1 MFISYPR
8 CARRRALAVAI
19 ALATAPF
26 ANAQEVEK
34 TWSTRLDEQLWATE
48 RQAQRAIEDH
58 VASSFQADQPFEW
71 YIADNK
77 VSSQVVTYYYRV
89 KPMHLLTTAWK
100 FQFVNT
106 DYDSH
111 DALLDA
117 IKQRYAS
124 PANCPDTQIT
134 PGEWRVS
141 STGPDGSPKRMSAKY
156 KVVQGLIANGRCS
169 AYTSTT
175 NIHQIRE
182 VRCPNPRLLEW
193 RPDTQAC
200 EIRPDYESYADTLMT
215 YTSIPLTSQCPIGN
229 PCEPTTGNK
238 SQSELDLDL
247 GWMRFVRHFNS
258 MTSVARGGFGSNWT
272 HSHNVSLSRHADSD
286 DAAEFG
292 LIEEDGT
299 YLAFRR
305 EAGAYEAING
315 SGDRLSPQG
324 DGWQLHRST
333 EVLAFGADGRIRQRN
348 REDGTALVYQ
358 YDALD
363 RLLSITHSSGR
374 QLLLHYDAPER
385 GDLITSLSVAG
396 QVVASYAYGATA
408 QVATV
413 THADGSTRTYHYEDT
428 RFPEYLTGI
437 TGEDNRRF
445 GWYGYD
451 EKGRVTCSRHSGDCS
466 QAGVGVDGTRLVYTG
481 DGTTVVT
488 DALGRV
494 TTYGLSGVAI
504 EGHPRKVTALTDSQ
518 GTASRS
524 YYPAAQDFRR
534 RLNTVI
540 DRRGTQT
547 RYDYSTGTDPL
558 GGEPVR
564 VQATTEA
571 VGLPEQRVIETHTE
585 ASTNRMVFS
594 RVGNR
599 ETRITRNARLQPVT
613 IAVRDIVTNDV
624 RTTALSYCEDADVA
638 AGGTCPVPGLLK
650 QVDGPRTDVS
660 DIVTYAYHAADDAG
674 CVPDGPGT
682 CRFRKG
688 DLLSVTNAAGN
699 TAQTLAYD
707 THGRPLSVVDSN
719 GVITEFTYHPRGWP
733 TSVTVRGDGT
743 ATHRTT
749 SISYWPTGQ
758 VQEVVE
764 PDGGAVTYVYD
775 AAQRL
780 TDIADN
786 AGNTLHY
793 TLDDA
798 GNRLRE
804 DTVDDA
810 GALRRTLSRI
820 YNTLGELTT
829 LKDAGNHATVFTYDP
844 EGNPASLTDALQ
856 HVTTQQHDPLNRL
869 TRTLQD
875 VGGIGAEIASAY
887 NALDQVTQ
895 VTDPKGLHTR
905 YAYNG
910 FGDLIGQVSPDSGA
924 TDFTLDAAGNR
935 KTRTDARGITATYHY
950 DALNRL
956 TRIAYP
962 DPNLDVGYTYDI
974 APAACDDS
982 ERFAKGRLGQ
992 VQHAAGS
999 TTYCHDCFGQVT
1011 RKVQTVNGVSS
1022 TVRYAYTAG
1031 GRLSQLTYP
1040 DGSVVDYV
1048 RDKLG
1053 RITEIGF
1060 TPPSQARQI
1069 VVTNVTHA
1077 PFGPPTG
1084 WTYGNGRQL
1093 LRPVDT
1099 DYRPEAVHDSAPG
1112 GLSLS
1117 FGYDAV
1123 GNISELRNGTGSDV
1137 LARYR
1142 YDPLGRLTETQD
1154 GPTHV
1159 SIEMYTYDSSGNRT
1173 SLSTSSE
1180 TVAYTYPAGSHRLTE
1195 VDGALREYDP
1205 VGNTVSLNGKE
1216 LVYNSANRMSQVK
1229 LAGEVVEAYTYN
1241 HRGERV
1247 MRASSSDD
1255 SKITLY
1261 DENSRWLGNY
1271 GITGNSLQQAIWLDE
1286 HPVALIVSNA
1296 ADRSELSYIQADH
1309 LGTARVVIDPT
1320 RDVAIWEWSAKG
1332 EVFGRQEPNV
1342 DPDRN
1347 GVAFELALRFPG
1359 QEATEASG
1367 LFYNNQRDYDPV
1379 VGRYSQSDPVGLAG
1393 GINTYG
1399 YVGGNPTGSSDRHGL
1414 RGTMPRYVPWP
1425 IHGGAQ
1431 LDQDGY
1437 PIADAAYGGPYIGA
1451 EPIGGFPT
1459 APSPTLL
1466 IPAISTLMTSAALS
1480 PGMWLEMLKQLSQ
1493 KQDECPIPGTTPE
1506 NRTKGSTNIESKQG
1520 GFDTANSDFDDLSP
1534 SDVSSKGG
1542 GIRVGTLDDGRTI
1555 TVRPNSSDGSPTIE
1569 IRSGNRTRV
1578 KVRYVK

>member
-1 MFISYPR
+1 MFVSYPR
-8 CARRRALAVAI
+8 GARRRALTVAI
-19 ALATAPF
+19 ALATAPL
-26 ANAQEVEK
+26 AHAQEVEK
-34 TWSTRLDEQLWATE
+34 TWSTRLDEQLWTTE

-58 VASSFQADQPFEW
+58 VASSFETDAPFEW

-77 VSSQVVTYYYRV
+77 VSSQAVTYYYRV
-89 KPMHLLTTAWK
+89 RPTSLLTTAWK

-111 DALLDA
+111 DAMLDA
-117 IKQRYAS
+117 IKQRHAS
-124 PANCPDTQIT
+124 PANCPETQIT

-156 KVVQGLIANGRCS
+156 KVVQGFIANGRCS
-169 AYTSTT
+169 AYTSSS
-175 NIHQIRE
+175 NVYQIRE

-193 RPDTQAC
+193 RPDAQAC
-200 EIRPDYESYADTLMT
+200 EIRPDYENYAETLMT
-215 YTSIPLTSQCPIGN
+215 YASIPLTSQCPIGN

-272 HSHNVSLSRHADSD
+272 HSHNVSLSLHADSD

-299 YLAFRR
+299 HLAFRR

-385 GDLITSLSVAG
+385 GELITSLSVAG

-408 QVATV
+408 QVAAV

-466 QAGVGVDGTRLVYTG
+466 QADVGVDGTRLVYTG

-494 TTYGLSGVAI
+494 TTYGLTGVAI
-504 EGHPRKVTALTDSQ
+504 EGHPRKVTGLTDSQ

-558 GGEPVR
+558 GGQPVR
-564 VQATTEA
+564 LQATTEA

-585 ASTNRMVFS
+585 ASTNRVVFS

-829 LKDAGNHATVFTYDP
+829 LKDAGNHATVLTYDP

-856 HVTTQQHDPLNRL
+856 RVTTQLHDPLNRL

-875 VGGIGAEIASAY
+875 VGGIGAEITSVY

-895 VTDPKGLHTR
+895 VTDPKGLHTT

-924 TDFTLDAAGNR
+924 TDFTVDASGNR

-956 TRIAYP
+956 TGIAYP
-962 DPNLDVGYTYDI
+962 DPNLDVGYSYDI

-999 TTYCHDCFGQVT
+999 TAYCHDRFGQVT
-1011 RKVQTVNGVSS
+1011 RKVQTVNGISS

-1060 TPPSQARQI
+1060 TPPSQARQV

-1099 DYRPEAVHDSAPG
+1099 DYRPEAVHDAGPG

-1117 FGYDAV
+1117 FGYDAL
-1123 GNISELRNGTGSDV
+1123 GSITELKSGTGSNV
-1137 LARYR
+1137 LAKYS
-1142 YDPLGRLTETQD
+1142 YDTLGRLAQTQD
-1154 GPTHV
+1154 GATSTP
-1159 SIEMYTYDSSGNRT
+1159 IETYTYDATGNRT
-1173 SLSTSSE
+1173 SLTTSSGTE
-1180 TVAYTYPAGSHRLTE
+1180 IYTYLADSHRL
-1195 VDGALREYDP
+1195 AA
-1205 VGNTVSLNGKE
+1205 VGNAVRNYDEAGNTLTLKGKE
-1216 LVYNSANRMSQVK
+1216 LKYTDANRMGQVK
-1229 LAGEVVEAYTYN
+1229 QAGAIVEAYSYN
-1241 HRGERV
+1241 HLGERV
-1247 MRASSSDD
+1247 LSAPTSGQAHIS
-1255 SKITLY
+1255 LY
-1261 DENSRWLGNY
+1261 DEEGQWLGNY
-1271 GITGNSLQQAIWLDE
+1271 AETGLPLQQTLWLE
-1286 HPVALIVSNA
+1286 NYPVALTYA
-1296 ADRSELSYIQADH
+1296 PAQDMPKLAYIQPDH
-1309 LGTARVVIDPT
+1309 LGTPRVVIDSV
-1320 RDVAIWEWSAKG
+1320 RDLAVWEWSSKS
-1332 EVFGRQEPNV
+1332 EVFGNQPPNN
-1342 DPDRN
+1342 DLDGN
-1347 GVAFELALRFPG
+1347 GELFELALRFPG
-1359 QEATEASG
+1359 QQATQMSEMY
-1367 LFYNNQRDYDPV
+1367 YNYHREYDPS
-1379 VGRYSQSDPVGLAG
+1379 VGRYTQTDPAGL
-1393 GINTYG
+1393 T
-1399 YVGGNPTGSSDRHGL
+1399 
-1414 RGTMPRYVPWP
+1414 
-1425 IHGGAQ
+1425 
-1431 LDQDGY
+1431 
-1437 PIADAAYGGPYIGA
+1437 GGPGTYLYVNGKPLGLVDPLGLMSRDLEYIYKYSGA
-1451 EPIGGFPT
+1451 TPPPTSPYFREYRDGVVDFIWNYVDMRQSNTKMSDKYFHCKANCEATQRGRGGRAAACNVSNAREIFDQRVKGDSAQSSLEDQIANRIGRDNAGEG
-1459 APSPTLL
+1459 ACS
-1466 IPAISTLMTSAALS
+1466 
-1480 PGMWLEMLKQLSQ
+1480 EV
-1493 KQDECPIPGTTPE
+1493 C
-1506 NRTKGSTNIESKQG
+1506 
-1520 GFDTANSDFDDLSP
+1520 SDL
-1534 SDVSSKGG
+1534 
-1542 GIRVGTLDDGRTI
+1542 
-1555 TVRPNSSDGSPTIE
+1555 RPNGLPPS
-1569 IRSGNRTRV
+1569 
-1578 KVRYVK
+1578 Y

>member
-34 TWSTRLDEQLWATE
+34 TWSTRLGEQLWATE

-58 VASSFQADQPFEW
+58 VASSFQTDQPFEW

-77 VSSQVVTYYYRV
+77 VSSQAVTYYYRV

-156 KVVQGLIANGRCS
+156 KVVQGFIANGRCS

-215 YTSIPLTSQCPIGN
+215 YTTIPLTSQCPIGN

-247 GWMRFVRHFNS
+247 GWVRFVRHFNS

-286 DAAEFG
+286 DAAELG

-299 YLAFRR
+299 HLAFRR
-305 EAGAYEAING
+305 ESGAYEAING

-324 DGWQLHRST
+324 DGWQLHRSA

-558 GGEPVR
+558 GGQPVR

-585 ASTNRMVFS
+585 ASTNRVVFS

-733 TSVTVRGDGT
+733 TSVTVQGDGA

-749 SISYWPTGQ
+749 RISYWPTGQ

-786 AGNTLHY
+786 AGNTRHY

-798 GNRLRE
+798 GHRLRE

-856 HVTTQQHDPLNRL
+856 RVTTQQHDPLNRL

-875 VGGIGAEIASAY
+875 AGGIGAEIASAY

-895 VTDPKGLHTR
+895 VTDPKGLHTT

-910 FGDLIGQVSPDSGA
+910 FGDLTRQVSPDSGA
-924 TDFTLDAAGNR
+924 TDFTVDAAGNR

-956 TRIAYP
+956 TGIAYP
-962 DPNLDVGYTYDI
+962 DPNLDVGYSYDV
-974 APAACDDS
+974 APAACDDG

-999 TTYCHDCFGQVT
+999 TAYCHDRLGQVT

-1053 RITEIGF
+1053 RISQIGL
-1060 TPPSQARQI
+1060 TRRDQPRQV
-1069 VVTNVTHA
+1069 VVTDVTYA
-1077 PFGPPTG
+1077 PFGPATG
-1084 WTYGNGRQL
+1084 WIYGNGRKL
-1093 LRPVDT
+1093 ERPVDN
-1099 DYRPEAVHDSAPG
+1099 DYRVQAVHDAAAG

-1117 FGYDAV
+1117 YRYDAV
-1123 GNISELRNGTGSDV
+1123 GNIIELNNGTGEEV
-1137 LARYR
+1137 LARYG
-1142 YDPLGRLTETQD
+1142 YDRLGRLTQTQD
-1154 GPTHV
+1154 GATGTP
-1159 SIEMYTYDSSGNRT
+1159 IETYTYDATGNRI
-1173 SLSTSSE
+1173 SISTASGTAS
-1180 TVAYTYPAGSHRLTE
+1180 YIYPVGSHRLIA
-1195 VDGALREYDP
+1195 VDGIVRNHDAA
-1205 VGNTVSLNGKE
+1205 GNTVSVGGNE
-1216 LVYNSANRMSQVK
+1216 LVYND
-1229 LAGEVVEAYTYN
+1229 AGRLMQIMQAEMPTESYAYN

-1247 MRASSSDD
+1247 LRSLVSGGGQV
-1255 SKITLY
+1255 TLY
-1261 DENSRWLGNY
+1261 DEAGKWLANHGVAGNP
-1271 GITGNSLQQAIWLDE
+1271 LQQAIWLDDF
-1286 HPVALIVSNA
+1286 PVAIVDFGIESSP
-1296 ADRSELSYIQADH
+1296 DLSYIQPDQ
-1309 LGTARVVIDPT
+1309 LGTPRAVLDPG
-1320 RDVAIWEWSAKG
+1320 RDVTIWEWSAKS
-1332 EVFGRQEPNV
+1332 EVFGYQAPNS
-1342 DPDRN
+1342 DPDGDGTIFN
-1347 GVAFELALRFPG
+1347 LDLRFPG
-1359 QEATEASG
+1359 QQATISSDV
-1367 LFYNNQRDYDPV
+1367 FYNYQRDYDPS
-1379 VGRYSQSDPVGLAG
+1379 VGRYLQSDPIGLQG
-1393 GINTYG
+1393 GISTYLYSEASPLDRADPLG
-1399 YVGGNPTGSSDRHGL
+1399 LESGIFQFGKLRMAPPDGKFAADAIRAGQILAAHNSEMKAGNIQGADQFYHCLAACRATQATGDPSVVLDLMAGKEFKDYFAGRAGL
-1414 RGTMPRYVPWP
+1414 YGKGKKFSHEEMLNDVAVDMSVNRFGASCDMKEDCARRCAHYVPERSR
-1425 IHGGAQ
+1425 
-1431 LDQDGY
+1431 
-1437 PIADAAYGGPYIGA
+1437 PY
-1451 EPIGGFPT
+1451 
-1459 APSPTLL
+1459 LQNY
-1466 IPAISTLMTSAALS
+1466 IPE
-1480 PGMWLEMLKQLSQ
+1480 W
-1493 KQDECPIPGTTPE
+1493 
-1506 NRTKGSTNIESKQG
+1506 
-1520 GFDTANSDFDDLSP
+1520 
-1534 SDVSSKGG
+1534 
-1542 GIRVGTLDDGRTI
+1542 RVG
-1555 TVRPNSSDGSPTIE
+1555 E
-1569 IRSGNRTRV
+1569 
-1578 KVRYVK
+1578 